1 MKTIKYLLLT
11 FISILL
17 LSCSRNDDESSN
29 STRNLSVE
37 IVLTQGKASY
47 MKIVPA
53 DKSNLYED
61 KDVKEYNNVSQ
72 ANFVLPN
79 YSDHFYLTIQGSQ
92 KNLAGYVKI
101 NGKKTDFTVIDWYYQ
116 YTYYLDDYFK

>member
-17 LSCSRNDDESSN
+17 LSCSRNDDENSS

-79 YSDHFYLTIQGSQ
+79 YSDHFYLTIQGIQVFQRSRLFCILCLTCQ
-92 KNLAGYVKI
+92 
-101 NGKKTDFTVIDWYYQ
+101 
-116 YTYYLDDYFK
+116 